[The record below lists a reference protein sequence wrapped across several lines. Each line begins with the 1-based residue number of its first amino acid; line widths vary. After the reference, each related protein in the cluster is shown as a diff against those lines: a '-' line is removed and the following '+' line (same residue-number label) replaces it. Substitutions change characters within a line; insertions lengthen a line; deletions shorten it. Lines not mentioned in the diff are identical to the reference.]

1 MTSINLINRNGKAKK
16 YSTKILDLYKIA
28 MTPEV
33 QSLRY
38 GDDEPGAIAE
48 EMIEAWHMLHD
59 LTAVVTAQGEARLTP
74 PVSESYTYWEVRGT
88 LDGLADQ
95 LFGSYD
101 RTDCVYELDAER
113 ETWKEQ
119 GYRKIHITSVQTT
132 QAPDPVVYEMTAPA
146 ERDDDLGA
154 EMERAQERHGVQL

>member
-1 MTSINLINRNGKAKK
+1 MSINLINRNGVAKE
-16 YSTKILDLYKIA
+16 YSTKIPDLYKIA

-38 GDDEPGAIAE
+38 GDGEPGAIAE

-74 PVSESYTYWEVRGT
+74 PVSESYTYWEIKGRIEGSEYV
-88 LDGLADQ
+88 LY
-95 LFGSYD
+95 GSYD
-101 RTDCVYELDAER
+101 RKDCVYELDAER
-113 ETWKEQ
+113 ESWKEE
-119 GYRKIHITSVQTT
+119 GYRKIKIESRQTT
-132 QAPDPVVYEMTAPA
+132 EAPDPVVYGNTG
-146 ERDDDLGA
+146 DDLGA